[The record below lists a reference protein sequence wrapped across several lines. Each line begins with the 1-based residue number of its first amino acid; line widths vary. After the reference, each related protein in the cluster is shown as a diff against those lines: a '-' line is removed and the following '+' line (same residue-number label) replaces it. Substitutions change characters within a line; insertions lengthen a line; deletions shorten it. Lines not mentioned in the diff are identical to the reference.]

1 MAPSIPQEAVE
12 LWFFV
17 TLKSLSSVF
26 GSEEDLV
33 EGWSTGTSDSTDLED
48 HACFSSAKPRL

>member
-17 TLKSLSSVF
+17 TLKSLRKCGLSITPI
-26 GSEEDLV
+26 DLLNEIV
-33 EGWSTGTSDSTDLED
+33 LSLNNSKEKPARYFTS
-48 HACFSSAKPRL
+48 